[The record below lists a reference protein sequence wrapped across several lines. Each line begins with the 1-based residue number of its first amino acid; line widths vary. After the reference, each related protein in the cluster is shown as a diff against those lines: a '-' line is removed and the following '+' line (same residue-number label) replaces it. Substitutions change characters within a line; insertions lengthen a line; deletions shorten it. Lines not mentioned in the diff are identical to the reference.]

1 MHLSSHL
8 CRKQQRYQRD
18 RADNANL
25 LNARLIA
32 DAASL
37 AWEREALA
45 AEGREERQKLA
56 PTLVKFMPSY
66 APEPDQALDRWCSE
80 NPDRE
85 FVND

>member
-1 MHLSSHL
+1 MHLSSNL
-8 CRKQQRYQRD
+8 CRTQQRYQRD

-25 LNARLIA
+25 PNARLIA

-56 PTLVKFMPSY
+56 PTLVKFLPSY
-66 APEPDQALDRWCSE
+66 SPEPHQALDWLCSE

-85 FVND
+85 FAND